1 MNFQTFR
8 LSDLLKTTRQYF
20 WGLGLD
26 EVEISYLNSSLP
38 LEPNLYSFKT
48 QEYYLPTSPEFA
60 LKRYLA
66 EYKKDCFSIAHCFRN
81 LESSGPHHKP
91 EFLMLEY
98 YLINKNLTELQE
110 SLKKYV
116 SKFLN
121 CEFIH
126 LKLPQT
132 NFTAEPEFNQYF
144 LNTIEPSLPKDKA
157 VFITGYPAFLS
168 PLAKQEPSEVD
179 VFFRAL
185 RGATSPLGGNVGD
198 PHSPREKKSSTSAR
212 FELYIN
218 GIEIANGCEE
228 NRNGEQIKTAF
239 LQEQS
244 YRQQN
249 NLPLHPISQD
259 FINDCA
265 SLPHCSGL
273 GLGLDRLLMVINKKN
288 SL

>member
-1 MNFQTFR
+1 MIQLSTANF
-8 LSDLLKTTRQYF
+8 LKKTREYF

-60 LKRYLA
+60 LKKYLA

-110 SLKKYV
+110 SLEKYI

-121 CEFIH
+121 CEFIN

-132 NFTAEPEFNQYF
+132 NFTTEPEFNQYF

-157 VFITGYPAFLS
+157 VFITGYPASLS
-168 PLAKQEPSEVD
+168 PLAIVGTD
-179 VFFRAL
+179 L
-185 RGATSPLGGNVGD
+185 RVCSSPQ
-198 PHSPREKKSSTSAR
+198 PIAQR

-228 NRNGEQIKTAF
+228 NRDAEQIKTAF
-239 LQEQS
+239 LKEQS

-249 NLPLHPISQD
+249 NLPLHPISKD
-259 FINDCA
+259 FINNCA
-265 SLPHCSGL
+265 SLPPCSGL
-273 GLGLDRLLMVINKKN
+273 GLGLERLMMIINQKN